1 MASTSNPVASDT
13 HPVRALVLGVNDHPR
28 ALATV
33 RSLGRA
39 GIRVIGARS
48 AAFARC
54 HSRHMNQVHVVEPT
68 EQALLPFLDWM
79 GDHGGGVLFAVH
91 DKYLV
96 LASRHADVLS
106 RRFTLT
112 MPRWEILSRLM
123 DPGRLYDIAQRRGL
137 RTPLHFAPRDEADL
151 ESVCANLDFAHRAYA
166 LKTTP
171 GIASEPAD
179 PDTGRSTKLAGSDP
193 LTVRRNCLEIK
204 TRLGRFPLIAE
215 IVPGQANQCVAVTML
230 VDHSHA
236 PLLAFC
242 SHRLGS
248 DVSCESVKDDEAI
261 EAAARLLHGAEYTG
275 LVTLEFRRD
284 PKNRKLTVIR
294 ADPRVTRPTSLSTA
308 LGMDTPTALY
318 GQAVGGS
325 VNAPLAYQE
334 GVMWLSETTLFEAL
348 WHNRDT
354 RPLGMEVRRLW
365 QRRGRIKA
373 FAYFCLRD
381 PLPFLAHA
389 QWRGRAWLWS
399 RIHGVVRRSAKAIPW
414 RRSHAGPR
422 DD

>member
-1 MASTSNPVASDT
+1 M
-13 HPVRALVLGVNDHPR
+13 
-28 ALATV
+28 
-33 RSLGRA
+33 
-39 GIRVIGARS
+39 
-48 AAFARC
+48 
-54 HSRHMNQVHVVEPT
+54 
-68 EQALLPFLDWM
+68 
-79 GDHGGGVLFAVH
+79 
-91 DKYLV
+91 
-96 LASRHADVLS
+96 
-106 RRFTLT
+106 
-112 MPRWEILSRLM
+112 
-123 DPGRLYDIAQRRGL
+123 
-137 RTPLHFAPRDEADL
+137 
-151 ESVCANLDFAHRAYA
+151 
-166 LKTTP
+166 
-171 GIASEPAD
+171 
-179 PDTGRSTKLAGSDP
+179 
-193 LTVRRNCLEIK
+193 
-204 TRLGRFPLIAE
+204 
-215 IVPGQANQCVAVTML
+215 
-230 VDHSHA
+230 
-236 PLLAFC
+236 
-242 SHRLGS
+242 
-248 DVSCESVKDDEAI
+248 KDDEAI

-294 ADPRVTRPTSLSTA
+294 ADLRVTRPTSLSTA

-399 RIHGVVRRSAKAIPW
+399 RIHGVDAPLCEGDSVATVACRSA
-414 RRSHAGPR
+414 RRLILVFSTPLPAHVSNHVAGRTRICSSSR
-422 DD
+422 DLAA